1 MKLRS
6 VIELLPNLYHLEIAS
21 STNYRR
27 YTKNLAASRLPERA
41 RDFQLGFEHYM
52 KMAED
57 GNLGALCNEVLT
69 EGVSRVASLK
79 LLDGSFTIPVPL
91 KWQKLQQL
99 EHLDLQMRPYWLYDE
114 SLKPDRSMS
123 PVEYGQALRHLN
135 NLRTLRLTAL
145 GNWATTF
152 FLHYRPEPNAKD
164 FQDTAPKNFYVDSLL
179 EGAPY
184 PHLISLTLVHFPA
197 RETGLCRIIRGHPK
211 LRYLEL
217 RKLTMEL
224 PIAEYPRG
232 GPNSWKRVATACADV
247 PALRRVI
254 FKNLRFYADRCSSE
268 DNGDPA
274 SIQDIRQQPLRP
286 QAIPAMYLLA
296 SSIAADG
303 WIQRDDSA
311 FNNFVQVMKAFAEM
325 LQ

>member
-1 MKLRS
+1 MKI
-6 VIELLPNLYHLEIAS
+6 V
-21 STNYRR
+21 
-27 YTKNLAASRLPERA
+27 
-41 RDFQLGFEHYM
+41 
-52 KMAED
+52 ED
-57 GNLGALCNEVLT
+57 SNLGGLCDEVLT
-69 EGVSRVASLK
+69 EGVPRVTSLK
-79 LLDGSFTIPVPL
+79 LLDVSFSLPIPL

-99 EHLDLQMRPYWLYDE
+99 EHLDLQMQPYWLF
-114 SLKPDRSMS
+114 DRSWRPDTS
-123 PVEYGQALRHLN
+123 ICPAEYGEALRQLD

-152 FLHYRPEPNAKD
+152 FLHYRPKPNAQCV
-164 FQDTAPKNFYVDSLL
+164 QDTDSKNFYVDSLL
-179 EGAPY
+179 KGAPY
-184 PHLISLTLVHFPA
+184 PHLMSLTLVHFPA
-197 RETGLCRIIRGHPK
+197 REVGLCRIIRGHPK

-224 PIAEYPRG
+224 SIAEYPKG
-232 GPNSWKRVATACADV
+232 GSNSWKRVATACADV

-268 DNGDPA
+268 DAGARA

-296 SSIAADG
+296 GSITADG
-303 WIQRDDSA
+303 WIQRDDSD
-311 FNNFVQVMKAFAEM
+311 FSNFVQVTKAFAEM